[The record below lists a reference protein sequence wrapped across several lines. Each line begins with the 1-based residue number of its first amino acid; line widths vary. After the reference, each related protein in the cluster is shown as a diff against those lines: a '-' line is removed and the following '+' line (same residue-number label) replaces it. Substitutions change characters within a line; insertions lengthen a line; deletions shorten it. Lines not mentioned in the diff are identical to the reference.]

1 MLLSTFSAFSCSFEE
16 FSFVLSAFLLI
27 LCSSGYGFGTGGSAG
42 EGQEG
47 NFGAD
52 SYAGG
57 ENGLTEARVH
67 VERLAAFRIK
77 SAELLEHEA
86 ARAPAKEGELHRVG
100 VAGKGER
107 IVLAEDFRF
116 PMHRVMAQE
125 DPEHVFSAFGS
136 YCEVAFRRE
145 VA

>member
-1 MLLSTFSAFSCSFEE
+1 MILSTFLAFSCSFGE
-16 FSFVLSAFLLI
+16 FSFVLSTFLLI
-27 LCSSGYGFGTGGSAG
+27 LRSSGYGFGTGGSAG

-47 NFGAD
+47 DFRAD

-67 VERLAAFRIK
+67 VERLPVLCVEP
-77 SAELLEHEA
+77 AELLEHEA
-86 ARAPAKEGELHRVG
+86 AGAPSKEGELHRVG
-100 VAGKGER
+100 MAGKGER
-107 IVLAEDFRF
+107 VVLAEDFSF

-125 DPEHVFSAFGS
+125 DPEHAFSAFRS
-136 YCEVAFRRE
+136 NCEVAFRRE